1 MLKLNLEGKCY
12 NVKTLE
18 INKGVTVLTGPN
30 GCGKT
35 YACKQIKDYLLDN
48 KKQYIDIDIYTEGK
62 TIADRFVSRG
72 DMKSVAKYFNASEG
86 QRVFDTL
93 VDVNVPKIGNFVRK
107 LMTSKQKEGYI
118 IMDGC
123 DSGVS
128 IDLLM
133 SIRELIQIILDDCAD
148 SNIDMYIILTSNNYE
163 LIPHYDCIWIPTMEH
178 YSRGDEADGYN
189 LWRYRYE
196 EVYKARNKK

>member
-1 MLKLNLEGKCY
+1 MLKLKLEGKCY
-12 NVKTLE
+12 KVKTIE

-30 GCGKT
+30 GSGKS
-35 YACKQIKDYLLDN
+35 YACRQIKDYLLENN
-48 KKQYIDIDIYTEGK
+48 KPYIDIDVYTEGK
-62 TIADRFVSRG
+62 TIADSFVSQG

-93 VDVNVPKIGNFVRK
+93 VDVNVPKVGDFVRRLLK
-107 LMTSKQKEGYI
+107 DKQKEGFI

-133 SIRELIQIILDDCAD
+133 SIREFISMVLEDCENAR
-148 SNIDMYIILTSNNYE
+148 IDIHIILTANNYE